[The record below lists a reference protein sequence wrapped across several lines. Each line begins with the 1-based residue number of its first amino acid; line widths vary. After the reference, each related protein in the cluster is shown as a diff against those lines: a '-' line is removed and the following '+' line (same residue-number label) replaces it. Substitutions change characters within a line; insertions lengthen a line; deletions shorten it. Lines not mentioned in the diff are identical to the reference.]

1 MDCRRALA
9 SWVLLV
15 LAIGL
20 PIAGAPA
27 RAQML
32 AEHHAAI
39 NSGQGD
45 AGTTQDAGLGASG
58 ALDCGDE
65 TPNLP
70 PRRAGRVAYGEPPC
84 GQHAELPSNSLAPL
98 TPTGRF
104 ALASAGLGLYTPLE
118 CLIDNDD
125 FGNLPGCE
133 VNGLPPFD
141 RLHPV
146 TFPLFQLRLSLFVP
160 ALPPRVFVPPVPPVP
175 QVFITPPHTVLILP
189 AVHIP
194 GLFVPMRPPGVTG
207 VSVLV
212 PHLPGLAV
220 INLPPGPTVAR
231 LAIAGVLQ
239 PLAPLP
245 LPLPAAPHASTPPL
259 PSLNGAVLVI
269 NGQAYSVQV
278 PRTASPQQTP
288 LSIILTPIGRS
299 ATVPPAPLAGP
310 AQIAIAPASAV
321 PPLPP
326 ALAIPGTLTIPPGAN
341 PATPA
346 IVLPAVLALSP
357 PAHPG
362 VPLPQ
367 AANPGPS
374 EIANAVPATASPS
387 LPIPTLPGTVP
398 IPAAGNPAVTPGV
411 PLAGQPVPPTPNVPV
426 PTIANPGPAQ
436 LAAAIA
442 EAVSPSQS
450 IPKWTNPLTT
460 PVASSPAVTPVAP
473 PPVLPPR
480 VGPVPQPSTLQLGLP
495 NVEAPE
501 ATAAIAVV
509 TATNPAAPITIHQ
522 DPQLAATVPVVTAPA
537 APDLLPPAVAAF
549 ALPATGAIITTPS
562 VTPPD
567 RVSPVAAPSVSVAA
581 VPAAAP
587 FAGVATM
594 ASLPVPTVAGSQPA
608 PPNASATSPGV
619 TAPQAVSPTTV
630 ALPDP
635 HTPSGSP
642 ETAVANVV
650 LLPPSA
656 DRGALAVALPGLA
669 PSLPPAATGPAMALV
684 AIQTSPSLPKPLS
697 AARPGGAKLGG
708 NVLVIDGK
716 IYLMTIQSNV
726 STGLPIAAATLQLT
740 AVSNQ
745 SVNAVR
751 PAVLGPKGSQP
762 AIEILTVSPPTIVG
776 PIVQTHSIAVAAVY
790 SGVINSGPAVMS
802 PVVGVPGA
810 LQPPGISVPIANWP
824 PVATV
829 LTVSNVA
836 VTASNVNGM
845 NTIVTASI
853 IVRGNR

>member
-15 LAIGL
+15 WAIGL

-27 RAQML
+27 YAQML

-65 TPNLP
+65 TPIRP

-84 GQHAELPSNSLAPL
+84 GQHTELPSNSLAPL

-118 CLIDNDD
+118 CLIDDDD
-125 FGNLPGCE
+125 FGNLPGCQ

-146 TFPLFQLRLSLFVP
+146 TFPLSQLRLSLFVP
-160 ALPPRVFVPPVPPVP
+160 ALPGRVLVPPVPPVP
-175 QVFITPPHTVLILP
+175 QVFITPPHTVLFLP
-189 AVHIP
+189 AVHSP
-194 GLFVPMRPPGVTG
+194 GLFVPSAPSVRPPGVAG
-207 VSVLV
+207 VGVLA

-231 LAIAGVLQ
+231 LAIAAVLQ
-239 PLAPLP
+239 PLAPLL
-245 LPLPAAPHASTPPL
+245 LPLPAAPHANSPPL
-259 PSLNGAVLVI
+259 PGLNGTVLVI

-288 LSIILTPIGRS
+288 LSIILTPIGRM
-299 ATVPPAPLAGP
+299 ATVPPAPLTGP
-310 AQIAIAPASAV
+310 AQIAIAPPSAV

-326 ALAIPGTLTIPPGAN
+326 ALAIPGIVTIPPGAN

-346 IVLPAVLALSP
+346 VVLPGGLNVSP
-357 PAHPG
+357 PAPPG
-362 VPLPQ
+362 VPLAQ
-367 AANPGPS
+367 AANLGPS
-374 EIANAVPATASPS
+374 QIAIAVPATASPS

-398 IPAAGNPAVTPGV
+398 IPAAGNPAVTTVV
-411 PLAGQPVPPTPNVPV
+411 PLAGQTVPPTPNVPV

-436 LAAAIA
+436 LAAAIPG
-442 EAVSPSQS
+442 AVSPSQS
-450 IPKWTNPLTT
+450 IPTWTNPLMT
-460 PVASSPAVTPVAP
+460 PVVP
-473 PPVLPPR
+473 PPVLPPGF
-480 VGPVPQPSTLQLGLP
+480 GPVPQPSTLQPGLP

-501 ATAAIAVV
+501 TTAAIAVV
-509 TATNPAAPITIHQ
+509 TATNPVAPITIHQ
-522 DPQLAATVPVVTAPA
+522 DPQLAAAVPAVTAPA
-537 APDLLPPAVAAF
+537 APDLQPPAVAAF
-549 ALPATGAIITTPS
+549 APPATGAIITTPT
-562 VTPPD
+562 VAPPD

-581 VPAAAP
+581 VPAAAH

-594 ASLPVPTVAGSQPA
+594 AGLPVPTVAGSQPA

-619 TAPQAVSPTTV
+619 TAPQVVSPTTV

-642 ETAVANVV
+642 ETTVANVV

-656 DRGALAVALPGLA
+656 DPGALAVALPWLA
-669 PSLPPAATGPAMALV
+669 PGLPPAATGPAMALV

-697 AARPGGAKLGG
+697 AAQPGGAKLGR

-726 STGLPIAAATLQLT
+726 STGLPIAAANLQLT

-751 PAVLGPKGSQP
+751 PAVLDPKGSQP

-824 PVATV
+824 PVTTV
-829 LTVSNVA
+829 MTVSNVV